1 MGIRPHLTLV
11 AGYDSGAP
19 YQLPDYED
27 LQDIVITDMLL
38 CGGEPRLLVDI
49 LFSDDNIWGYEA
61 DSVGMNLVTHAMY
74 EIFDDFDLETKVWE
88 LPIYTDEW
96 DKKLS
101 RVKDAQKRQV
111 PDNQLYKGFAHYMP
125 LYRHAIAV
133 IHKMLGW
140 PEPELDKIK
149 LMLVWGWR

>member
-1 MGIRPHLTLV
+1 MGIRPRLTLV
-11 AGYDSGAP
+11 AGYDSGTP
-19 YQLPDYED
+19 HKLPDYED
-27 LQDIVITDMLL
+27 LEDIAILDMLIT
-38 CGGEPRLLVDI
+38 GNEQRQLVDFI
-49 LFSDDNIWGYEA
+49 FEDGDIWGYKV
-61 DSVGMNLVTHAMY
+61 DDVGMNLVLHAMY
-74 EIFDDFDLETKVWE
+74 EVLDEFDLETKVWE

-101 RVKDAQKRQV
+101 RVKDAQRRQI

-125 LYRHAIAV
+125 LCRHAITV
-133 IHKMLGW
+133 IHEALGW